1 MPDIINQ
8 LPAILSTFGLAFF
21 YFIAAIP
28 AGVALNL
35 SPVIAAITAWA
46 SYSAGVAL
54 VIAVGAPLRNW
65 LMKRFNIST
74 ERDPS
79 KLIWRIWDR
88 YGLIGL
94 SLLAPVTVG
103 AQIGALL
110 GISMGVKPR
119 SLLIGLSLGVVV
131 WCVGIMLAVMLG
143 LNVIQG

>member
-1 MPDIINQ
+1 MPDFITQ

-35 SPVIAAITAWA
+35 SPLLAAITAWA

-54 VIAVGAPLRNW
+54 VIVVGAPLRNW

-74 ERDPS
+74 ERDPN

-110 GISMGVKPR
+110 GLSMGVKPR

-131 WCVGIMLAVMLG
+131 WCVAIMLAVMLG
-143 LNVIQG
+143 LNVIRR